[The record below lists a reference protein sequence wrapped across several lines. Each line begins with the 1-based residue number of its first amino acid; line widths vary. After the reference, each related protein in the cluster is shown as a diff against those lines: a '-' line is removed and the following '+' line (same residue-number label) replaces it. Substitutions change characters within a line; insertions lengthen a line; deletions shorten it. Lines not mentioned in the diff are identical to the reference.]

1 MLANITVEVEERWL
15 TLVLVLTKATQA
27 TKATSLIKGPTPEK
41 SDTPTTCSRFDLC
54 NRKWCSTTLAI
65 MTTTVAPHHTSATFG
80 FRKLTRMWKYLLF
93 NSLKKNGKKKLLKD
107 ILTFFSLKTEKA
119 SKWPKIISG
128 Q

>member
-15 TLVLVLTKATQA
+15 TLVLVLTKAMQA
-27 TKATSLIKGPTPEK
+27 TKATSLIKGPIPEK

-93 NSLKKNGKKKLLKD
+93 IAVFKKLVKTQINTKSAQKLVRTVSQE
-107 ILTFFSLKTEKA
+107 ILA
-119 SKWPKIISG
+119 QIS
-128 Q
+128 